1 MTLKRKMIL
10 FLTLILLIVGG
21 VSAAEILQQDECLVA
36 VDEVIEGN
44 LYVLCRDLQI
54 DGTVKGNLIGAAF
67 TATINGT
74 VEKNIYL
81 LGGRAEM
88 RGTLGSDLHFAGV
101 ALNVK
106 PESELLNTDLLVVGL
121 SGTVDADT
129 VIPGGIVA
137 VGYQMV
143 INGQVGQN
151 VDFWGSALR
160 IAGDIGGDVDA
171 SVGDSQS
178 QDVASQLQTLLLPLQ
193 FDVTLVNPGL
203 VMAEDSTISGSLS
216 YQAASSAELNGTI
229 TDGVSFVP
237 VITSTSLLDL
247 GEQQDAATAFNQY
260 LSQAFREF
268 TTLGLIGLIGLIL
281 IPELIQRPIRTLRR
295 QPITSLG
302 VGLLTFILSFPV
314 VLIALF
320 LSLILILLLALL
332 RLDGVIVAGG
342 IILGIVNIGGTSL
355 FYFVAIFISR
365 MVLAVALGRLL
376 VHQIMRIN
384 TPRSWFISLGVG
396 VLLLA
401 LVASLP
407 VIGWV
412 FNAFAV
418 FLGLGAILTVTQAE
432 IRAFRDLSFTTA
444 PVYYPDTDVAT
455 ITMPPPMLEERVK
468 APGMENLPEGF
479 DFTWLQNKD
488 DSDENE

>member
-1 MTLKRKMIL
+1 MTLKRKIIIL
-10 FLTLILLIVGG
+10 LTLIGLIVGG
-21 VSAAEILQQDECLVA
+21 VSAAEILQQDECVVG

-54 DGTVKGNLIGAAF
+54 DGIVRGNVIGAAF

-129 VIPGGIVA
+129 VLPGGIVA
-137 VGYQMV
+137 VGYQLV
-143 INGQVGQN
+143 VNGDVGQN

-160 IAGDIGGDVDA
+160 IAGDIGGNVDA

-193 FDVTLVNPGL
+193 FDVHLVNPGL
-203 VMAEDSTISGSLS
+203 IVSENSTINGSLS

-229 TDGVSFVP
+229 NDGVSYIP

-247 GEQQDAATAFNQY
+247 AEQQDAATAFNQY
-260 LSQAFREF
+260 LTQAFREF
-268 TTLGLIGLIGLIL
+268 TTLGLIGLIGMIL
-281 IPELIQRPIRTLRR
+281 IPEVVQRPIRTLRR

-314 VLIALF
+314 VLIVLF
-320 LSLILILLLALL
+320 LSLMVILLLALL

-342 IILGIVNIGGTSL
+342 IILGIFNIGGTSL

-365 MVLAVALGRLL
+365 MVLAVALGRFL
-376 VHQIMRIN
+376 VHRIMRIN

-401 LVASLP
+401 LIASLP

-432 IRAFRDLSFTTA
+432 IRAFRDLSFNA
-444 PVYYPDTDVAT
+444 APPVYYPDTDVTT

-468 APGMENLPEGF
+468 SPGMDNLPDGF
-479 DFTWLQNKD
+479 DFTWLQN
-488 DSDENE
+488 DEEGDE